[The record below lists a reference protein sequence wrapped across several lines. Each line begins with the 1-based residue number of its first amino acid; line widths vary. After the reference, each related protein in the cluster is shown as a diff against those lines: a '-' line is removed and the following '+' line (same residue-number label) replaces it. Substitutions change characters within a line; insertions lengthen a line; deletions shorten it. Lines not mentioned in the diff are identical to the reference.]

1 MTESAI
7 LRRGRGWVV
16 AYKPAGLLVDGDP
29 AREPD
34 SLRARLAAEL
44 GATFRD
50 CHPHTRLDR
59 PVAGLTLW
67 SLEPHTR
74 RAFVEATKNG
84 TMRKLY
90 LALSHRPV
98 ATGVLRETAG
108 AARWRT
114 RAGRPF
120 AEPPRT
126 RVVRLA
132 TSGPTTLVAA
142 GITAGK
148 WHQIRLHLAGAG
160 TPVIGDRL
168 HGGAPRVVRPDGAV
182 LAAPATALEC
192 VGVELPER
200 SRRRLVLEPPRGFVA
215 DGAAWAGLASAELGP
230 VALLQA
236 WRAVWGEIDP
246 RELED

>member
-1 MTESAI
+1 MSGPVI

-34 SLRARLAAEL
+34 SLRTRLAAEL
-44 GATFRD
+44 GSTFRD

-67 SLEPHTR
+67 SLEPRTR
-74 RAFVEATKNG
+74 RAFVEATRDG
-84 TMRKLY
+84 TLRKLY

-98 ATGVLRETAG
+98 ASGVLRETGG
-108 AARWRT
+108 AAPWRT
-114 RAGRPF
+114 RAGRPLP
-120 AEPPRT
+120 EPPGT
-126 RVVRLA
+126 RVASLA

-148 WHQIRLHLAGAG
+148 WHQIRLHLAGAD
-160 TPVIGDRL
+160 TAVIGDRL

-182 LAAPATALEC
+182 LAAPAVALEC

-200 SRRRLVLEPPRGFVA
+200 TRRRLVLEPPRGFLA
-215 DGAAWAGLASAELGP
+215 DGAAWAGLPAAALEP
-230 VALLQA
+230 VALVQA
-236 WRAVWGEIDP
+236 WRAVWGEVDP
-246 RELED
+246 GELDE